1 MERKKWSSSIWSF
14 PIFADTRF
22 AFIIIIVE
30 FVARFLLFLFQG
42 IIWMEIGGWTKRS
55 AKKSLQITRHDTK
68 HVGERSRN
76 VIVSKFDCFADS
88 ISSSVRLASSR
99 KSGEGREEWLMHKR
113 CNVARKVS
121 KNFFLSSEGR
131 PGRCLW
137 CSLRNFQPIKRYV
150 YIMAI

>member
-55 AKKSLQITRHDTK
+55 AKKSLQIICHDTK
-68 HVGERSRN
+68 HIGERSRN

-113 CNVARKVS
+113 DATLLERFPRISSYRQKEGQVVASGVAFEIFNR
-121 KNFFLSSEGR
+121 
-131 PGRCLW
+131 
-137 CSLRNFQPIKRYV
+137 
-150 YIMAI
+150 